1 MSRVLNTPGMP
12 EIMPEPQYSQP
23 QQPAQGVGQEATRTA
38 LPETVGVMPPPRAV
52 PRDTDSRLDGWRSLL
67 VDFVWSLGRGM
78 EARAAN
84 PRAGVGAAILG
95 PFELQQ
101 MRMKQRQDEQLN
113 ALRVEQENRTRV
125 ASQEAMSRIEREQL
139 KLPAQIHQLIS
150 HGQLNNARVP
160 QIHAQTDATQAG
172 IPLTQARAGLTQAQT
187 QTEGMRPDLIQS
199 QTEGNRAN
207 TGLTEARTETELLR
221 PELISAQT
229 QNTLRSANEPYRT
242 DPLSRE
248 GIAAQIEIAKSAA
261 ANGGGRTLYE
271 RLGHE
276 GYMKMLT
283 DMSRARAGIDQESIN
298 SYVEGIAQGN
308 VTNLTQIPQVVRGD
322 TLAALGNYMII
333 SPSDRDGI
341 RKLSTATY
349 LLDRLEHYSKLVTAD
364 PSDVDSALTLRG
376 LRLSVAG
383 VFAKGVFAEAGV
395 LTDYDIERVN
405 ALVPGITRSIFL
417 PGTSEKQFNELR
429 GIIDKAKNNFS
440 KPVGQVSG
448 QAQPRTPAAGDNRA
462 APAGAPAPSP
472 SPSTTPSGT
481 IPDYIMQNGR
491 LVPNPA
497 KR

>member
-1 MSRVLNTPGMP
+1 
-12 EIMPEPQYSQP
+12 MPEPQYQAP
-23 QQPAQGVGQEATRTA
+23 PAAPPSVGQEATRTA
-38 LPETVGVMPPPRAV
+38 LPETVASMPPPRAV

-101 MRMKQRQDEQLN
+101 MRMKQKQEDQMNQLRI
-113 ALRVEQENRTRV
+113 AQEERTRM

-139 KLPAQIHQLIS
+139 KLPAQIQQLIS
-150 HGQLNNARVP
+150 QGQLNSARVP
-160 QIHAQTDATQAG
+160 QIQAQTEATQAG
-172 IPLTQARAGLTQAQT
+172 IPLTQARTELTQAQT
-187 QTEGMRPDLIQS
+187 QTEGARPGLVQA
-199 QTEGNRAN
+199 QTQGELAD
-207 TGLTEARTETELLR
+207 TALT
-221 PELISAQT
+221 SAQT
-229 QNTLRSANEPYRT
+229 TTELQRPPLIQAQTAVANRTANEPYRI
-242 DPLSRE
+242 DPLSPE
-248 GIAAQIEIAKSAA
+248 GTAAQIEIAKAA
-261 ANGGGRTLYE
+261 ARNNPGRTQYE
-271 RLGHE
+271 RLGHDE
-276 GYMKMLT
+276 YMRMLT
-283 DMSRARAGIDQESIN
+283 DASRARAGIDQNTIN
-298 SYVEGIAQGN
+298 EFVEGIAQGN
-308 VTNLTQIPQVVRGD
+308 VTNLTQVPQVIRGD

-448 QAQPRTPAAGDNRA
+448 QAQPRTPATGDIRP
-462 APAGAPAPSP
+462 APAGAPAPP
-472 SPSTTPSGT
+472 AAPSGV
-481 IPDYIMQNGR
+481 IPEFIMQNGR
-491 LVPNPA
+491 PVPNPA
-497 KR
+497 FRR